1 MVATPARHIA
11 VGQRGACVPSAI
23 AGGDALH
30 RRGQALHGVRVR
42 VRPELTVHVRSPAL
56 YRAVAKKRTGEL
68 PGPED
73 AHRVGDAGHG
83 GGGLAIAQSRMTEP
97 PVAVVAPALDF
108 AAYQDSA
115 RVVLSSGGALRR
127 RYVLNLHGF
136 GAVGYQRVGLELAQT
151 VDAPAPHGAVREDG
165 ARVLHARPKLR
176 RCRDV
181 LHGHGGFAL
190 LPAAVAELI
199 FSVPAPAFYRAV
211 CQQRTRVRA
220 AKRDARRRRDAF
232 HEHGGRALPAQ
243 RNARVP
249 QLPLVVTA
257 PARDRAVVQTGARM
271 GKASVDARRLDSA
284 QMRDDHECHREERSV
299 TCEGP
304 QRACRP
310 GRRATFETLGMVTQ
324 TDEILDPDVVAVL
337 GKGLDDEDAIV
348 VRNATFAISRLGA
361 KASSDSIIDQID
373 RNLSHWHHHVRGWS
387 IEALQRLENPR
398 AMELALSY
406 LMSARWDPALKS
418 GDREATAKTMREAP

>member
-1 MVATPARHIA
+1 M
-11 VGQRGACVPSAI
+11 PSAI

-30 RRGQALHGVRVR
+30 RRGQALHGRVR

-73 AHRVGDAGHG
+73 AHRVGDAGHV

-232 HEHGGRALPAQ
+232 HEHGGRALRNARAPQLPLAVTAPALDRAACQDSTRMAPTRAHLDGGRDAFHEHGGRALPAQ

-249 QLPLVVTA
+249 QLPRVVTA

-310 GRRATFETLGMVTQ
+310 GRRATFETEHRG
-324 TDEILDPDVVAVL
+324 
-337 GKGLDDEDAIV
+337 
-348 VRNATFAISRLGA
+348 
-361 KASSDSIIDQID
+361 DS
-373 RNLSHWHHHVRGWS
+373 
-387 IEALQRLENPR
+387 
-398 AMELALSY
+398 
-406 LMSARWDPALKS
+406 SARGETALLEVGFQPREPAPRGVARGARAPRHDVDDLDLGS
-418 GDREATAKTMREAP
+418 IRFHDGGQRQRE